1 MSRSNFILLGFRM
14 WQMWVKILWAL
25 DPIHTIVPVL
35 YTLKCAIHKAHLHI
49 QWPTHCGT
57 TICSMYVLQHFTEGS
72 TTLWWSPY
80 MSELLLDII
89 IATGAIYYRQ
99 TFVGVSKVLAVS

>member
-1 MSRSNFILLGFRM
+1 MT
-14 WQMWVKILWAL
+14 WQMRIYILWAL
-25 DPIHTIVPVL
+25 GQIHTIVPVP
-35 YTLKCAIHKAHLHI
+35 YTLHEAHLHV
-49 QWPTHCGT
+49 QWPAHCGT

-72 TTLWWSPY
+72 TALWWSPY
-80 MSELLLDII
+80 MSDCLLDIN